1 MHVKQ
6 VTIPLTEE
14 TVADLHTGDQV
25 ALSGTLYAVGDRAHK
40 RLMQYIGQGKP
51 LPFSLEN
58 QVIYYAVAT
67 PPPPGRIV
75 GSVGPTTATR
85 MDCYTPALLAQGLKG
100 MVGKGYRSAEVAQ
113 AMRAHRAVYF
123 GAVCG
128 VAAFLSRYIKKVH
141 LAAFPGLGAEAVY
154 AYTVADF
161 PVVVINDI
169 HGGDLHLEGR
179 KQYAVTGDR

>member
-1 MHVKQ
+1 MKQ
-6 VTIPLTEE
+6 INVPLTDE
-14 TVADLHTGDQV
+14 
-25 ALSGTLYAVGDRAHK
+25 AVDGLRAGDRALLSGKLYTVGDAAHQK
-40 RLMQYIGQGKP
+40 LVQRIGQGKQP
-51 LPFSLEN
+51 PFSLAN

-100 MVGKGYRSAEVAQ
+100 VVAKGYRSAEVAQ
-113 AMRAHRAVYF
+113 AMREHRAVYF

-128 VAAFLSRYIKKVH
+128 AAALLSRYVTSVR

-154 AYTVADF
+154 EYTVADF

-169 HGGDLHLEGR
+169 HGGDLHQEGR
-179 KQYAVTGDR
+179 RVYALNQAT